1 MDLMLLSL
9 SIKLFE
15 FELDLSLISGGFS
28 ALIHKSLAS
37 YIKRLDTEI
46 GNAVYLF
53 LNGSGTLWD
62 SQTGSNGLR
71 LPSSNTVA
79 IS

>member
-1 MDLMLLSL
+1 MFTSPAKKF
-9 SIKLFE
+9 SHQGRF
-15 FELDLSLISGGFS
+15 SGGVI

-46 GNAVYLF
+46 GNAIYLF

-71 LPSSNTVA
+71 LPSSNAVA